1 MLENVREGSGDDAAV
16 RVPLSASSDRECFAR
31 AGLAVCKDS
40 AVVAFEAVVNDVP
53 SDSVEDGLLL
63 REHVEDAIV
72 LELVVVLLDLVVAK
86 AFLLEV
92 KFHLAIIRTQ
102 PQSREWLLG
111 RPNPQVDF
119 NA

>member
-1 MLENVREGSGDDAAV
+1 
-16 RVPLSASSDRECFAR
+16 
-31 AGLAVCKDS
+31 
-40 AVVAFEAVVNDVP
+40 
-53 SDSVEDGLLL
+53 LL
-63 REHVEDAIV
+63 REHVEDAVV

-92 KFHLAIIRTQ
+92 EFNLALIRTQ
-102 PQSREWLLG
+102 PQSQERLLG